1 MPSSLFRKTTTN
13 PKDMAINFNNFFT
26 SIGTKLQSNIP
37 PPRKHYIDYLKH
49 PNPKKC
55 FISPITLDEIKNI
68 IKSLKSSKCQ
78 ERNCMP
84 TKILHLIKNKIPILL
99 SKLINKTFPTGC
111 SSLYYWKYPNWS
123 RQWDFAAG
131 VFIDIKKAFDIVDHD
146 VILILWFDRIIER
159 LVPVQRKQFISISNS
174 TSNTKVIIT
183 SVLQGS
189 VLGPLHLLLYINDL
203 HKNVKHS
210 KTLFWK
216 VLPGGF
222 VISDIVFGCDDPP
235 CNPSPVRELSLLT
248 QFSGLTTLQSLVSEK
263 Q

>member
-1 MPSSLFRKTTTN
+1 M
-13 PKDMAINFNNFFT
+13 FT

-55 FISPITLDEIKNI
+55 FISPISPDEIKNM

-84 TKILHLIKNKIPILL
+84 TKILHLIKNKIPILV

-189 VLGPLHLLLYINDL
+189 VLGPLLLLLYINDL

-210 KTLFWK
+210 KTYY
-216 VLPGGF
+216 
-222 VISDIVFGCDDPP
+222 FGKFCQGIL
-235 CNPSPVRELSLLT
+235 SFLTLSLDV
-248 QFSGLTTLQSLVSEK
+248 TTPYVTPVQYGNWVCILSFQA
-263 Q
+263 